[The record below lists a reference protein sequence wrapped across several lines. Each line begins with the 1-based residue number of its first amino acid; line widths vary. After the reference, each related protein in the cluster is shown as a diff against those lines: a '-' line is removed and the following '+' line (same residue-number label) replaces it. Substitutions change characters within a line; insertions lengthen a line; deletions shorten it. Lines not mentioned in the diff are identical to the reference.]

1 MNQKKQNNFR
11 IILKEMREKLCK
23 SKKYYFKNDMLSKR
37 TFDASVNLETS
48 QFFYDSNI
56 QLQHTSQK

>member
-1 MNQKKQNNFR
+1 
-11 IILKEMREKLCK
+11 MREKLCK

-56 QLQHTSQK
+56 QLQHTSQKWR